1 MGKNV
6 IALGTQWGD
15 EGKGKIVDFLMPEA
29 DAVVR
34 FQGGHN
40 AGHTLV
46 HQGKKTILHLLPSG
60 VLWPDKICCIGN
72 GVVLCLLAL
81 QKEIEQLEGAGVEV
95 QGRLKISSACS
106 LILPTHTALDQASE
120 VHRGKANLGTT
131 GRGVGPAYEDKA
143 ARRGLR
149 LGDTLSPEQFREQA
163 QALLEYQNFLLTQ
176 YFKTAP
182 VDCHRAIDE
191 TLQAAEQIKPMMAD
205 VAGLLH
211 KLSAKGANLLLEG
224 AQGFLL
230 DIDHGTYPF
239 VTSSNTAAA
248 AAALGSGL
256 GPLDLDYVLGIA
268 KAYVTRVGGGPFPTE
283 LFDEAGQHL
292 ASKGVECGST
302 TGRLRRCGWFDSV
315 AMRRAAQINS
325 LSGICLTKLDVF
337 DGLKSVKICTAYAN
351 NNDKK
356 FWFGDTEYQAVVPE
370 YEEMPAWPEN
380 TRGVQNIADLPKQAR
395 HYIDRISELVG
406 TPVTIVSTGPER
418 EHTVVLQN
426 PFH

>member
-6 IALGTQWGD
+6 VVLGTQWGD

-29 DAVVR
+29 DAVIR

-60 VLWPDKICCIGN
+60 VLWKDKTCCIGN
-72 GVVLCLLAL
+72 GVVLCLPAL
-81 QKEIEQLEGAGVEV
+81 QKEIAQLEKIGIEV
-95 QGRLKISSACS
+95 QSRLKISSACP
-106 LILPTHTALDQASE
+106 LILPTHAVLDQALE
-120 VHRGKANLGTT
+120 IRRGKANIGTT
-131 GRGVGPAYEDKA
+131 GRGIGPAYEDKV
-143 ARRGLR
+143 ARRALR
-149 LGDTLSPEQFREQA
+149 LGDTLNPEQFREQA
-163 QALLEYQNFLLTQ
+163 LALLEYQNFMLTQ
-176 YFKTAP
+176 YFHTSA
-182 VDCHRAIDE
+182 VDCHRMIDE
-191 TLQAAEQIKPMMAD
+191 TLQAAAQIKPMMMD

-211 KLSAKGANLLLEG
+211 ELSANGANLLLEG

-230 DIDHGTYPF
+230 DVDHGTYPF

-256 GPLDLDYVLGIA
+256 GPLDLDYVLGIT
-268 KAYVTRVGGGPFPTE
+268 KAYTTRVGSGPFPTE
-283 LFDEAGQHL
+283 LFDEVGQHL
-292 ASKGVECGST
+292 ADRGVERGST

-315 AMRRAAQINS
+315 AMRRAAKINS

-337 DGLKSVKICTAYAN
+337 DGLKSVKICTSYAS

-370 YEEMPAWPEN
+370 YEELPAWPES
-380 TRGVQNIADLPKQAR
+380 TMGTQNIADLPKQAR
-395 HYIDRISELVG
+395 HYIDRIGELVD
-406 TPVTIVSTGPER
+406 TPVTMISTGPER
-418 EHTVVLQN
+418 DHTMVLQH
-426 PFH
+426 PFN